1 MEIIQKAKS
10 GMDSQNIQFEDVIRT
25 LEEKRQ
31 QMENQLQLA
40 QRERQKAQ
48 EDKEKAAAYVE
59 VLYNQASSSRT
70 SPCPTRPGM
79 PSWCAV

>member
-1 MEIIQKAKS
+1 M
-10 GMDSQNIQFEDVIRT
+10 IRT

-48 EDKEKAAAYVE
+48 EDKEKAEKAY
-59 VLYNQASSSRT
+59 ASIEEAVSYTHLRGADEKKL
-70 SPCPTRPGM
+70 PGGAEEGG
-79 PSWCAV
+79 PRLALFGGYHPDQR